1 MFQADDRVLFIGAHP
16 DDIEIGAG
24 GTVHRLTSAG
34 VAVHLLILTY
44 GTHRLSPGFREFSE
58 RISAGATAESAGSAA
73 YDPGSRHGESIAAA
87 ACLGVPES
95 RVFVA
100 TDAGLLDYQYAPA
113 GANPDATWILR
124 GQLIRWSSVRGLR
137 LQTDAQQDEG
147 TDEVK
152 AVWRLVSEDP
162 KMELTVSSDDGEKA
176 IEALASFA
184 RACLQHAG

>member
-1 MFQADDRVLFIGAHP
+1 MKIGQWDNLGRARGLVQRQLG
-16 DDIEIGAG
+16 E
-24 GTVHRLTSAG
+24 L
-34 VAVHLLILTY
+34 
-44 GTHRLSPGFREFSE
+44 
-58 RISAGATAESAGSAA
+58 GATEYAA
-73 YDPGSRHGESIAAA
+73 HVTVNADSGR
-87 ACLGVPES
+87 L

-113 GANPDATWILR
+113 GANPEGTWILR
-124 GQLIRWSSVRGLR
+124 GQLARWGSVRGLR
-137 LQTDAQQDEG
+137 LQTDSQQDEG

-184 RACLQHAG
+184 RACLQYAG

>member
-1 MFQADDRVLFIGAHP
+1 MKIGEWDNLGRARGLVQRQLG
-16 DDIEIGAG
+16 E
-24 GTVHRLTSAG
+24 L
-34 VAVHLLILTY
+34 
-44 GTHRLSPGFREFSE
+44 
-58 RISAGATAESAGSAA
+58 GATEYAA
-73 YDPGSRHGESIAAA
+73 HVTVNADNGR
-87 ACLGVPES
+87 L

-113 GANPDATWILR
+113 GASPEGAWILR
-124 GQLIRWSSVRGLR
+124 GQLVRWSSIRGLR

-184 RACLQHAG
+184 RACLQYAG

>member
-1 MFQADDRVLFIGAHP
+1 MKIGQWDNLGRARGLVQRQ
-16 DDIEIGAG
+16 IGE
-24 GTVHRLTSAG
+24 L
-34 VAVHLLILTY
+34 
-44 GTHRLSPGFREFSE
+44 
-58 RISAGATAESAGSAA
+58 GATEYAAHVTVNAENG
-73 YDPGSRHGESIAAA
+73 R
-87 ACLGVPES
+87 L

-113 GANPDATWILR
+113 GASPEGTWILR
-124 GQLIRWSSVRGLR
+124 GQLIRWGSVRGLR
-137 LQTDAQQDEG
+137 LQTDAQQDDV
-147 TDEVK
+147 TDEIK

>member
-1 MFQADDRVLFIGAHP
+1 MKIGQWDNLGRARGLVQRQLG
-16 DDIEIGAG
+16 E
-24 GTVHRLTSAG
+24 L
-34 VAVHLLILTY
+34 
-44 GTHRLSPGFREFSE
+44 
-58 RISAGATAESAGSAA
+58 GATEYAA
-73 YDPGSRHGESIAAA
+73 HVTVNTDNGR
-87 ACLGVPES
+87 L

-113 GANPDATWILR
+113 GANPEGSWILR
-124 GQLIRWSSVRGLR
+124 GQLVRWSSVRGLR

-184 RACLQHAG
+184 RACIQHAG